1 MEHLVSSRSLIDLRK
16 PLPWLLATA
25 AGAALFASGVLVANA
40 LQDDASAPE
49 TTKVIAP
56 GIGADGMTSS
66 GAEAS
71 LPAGPMTNGGRGGA
85 DMTYPAC
92 TGPLPAGVIASG
104 VIDPSKAGF
113 IPALPGDGFTPSNIS
128 LSTQGDCGPDG
139 VSKHSTLV
147 LASTWQHDATGLGAF
162 VSQRATDTA
171 VANVLRPDSAVFW
184 ANGYEFTVSVN
195 GYVALP
201 YASRSFGSDSGAA
214 APEKGGVTSQGASP
228 AMPAPGGEIDP
239 RVADV
244 LRQLVSQLA
253 PSLDQK
259 CFWTLAKGDWDA
271 VTAAGVGDPRPAIP
285 SGFSESDLSV
295 MSLVPP
301 AAGCDASIKPT
312 DGFGFN
318 AGWQKSGSNDFS
330 YIGVSVFSNG
340 ESQPFP
346 GQLNEYGANW
356 SNGTFNFGVYAK
368 SEKPVGID
376 TIKAIARALDPS
388 FNEAC
393 FIQDRELKESE
404 LAGLGFRA
412 AAAPEGYKLAKSSL
426 RVQGV
431 ADGCPKPAG
440 FEPTYALAW
449 TFEGGA
455 DTIEASVN
463 RYGGEE
469 SMETSGFRA
478 PNSLSWTRNNT
489 HYAVSAYSRGISP
502 TVPIEHLVAVAKS
515 MDPEFDLSELSEG
528 GPGKPVD
535 PPVPAGAAR

>member
-1 MEHLVSSRSLIDLRK
+1 MEDRVSSRSLIDLRK
-16 PLPWLLATA
+16 PLPWLLAAA

-40 LQDDASAPE
+40 LQDDSKAPD
-49 TTKVIAP
+49 TKLIAP
-56 GIGADGMTSS
+56 GIGADGTTSS
-66 GAEAS
+66 GSEAS

-85 DMTYPAC
+85 DMIYPAC
-92 TGPLPAGVIASG
+92 TGPLPDGVVANG

-113 IPALPGDGFTPSNIS
+113 IPALPGDGFTPSNVS

-139 VSKHSTLV
+139 VSKHSALV

-162 VSQRATDTA
+162 VSQRSTDTV
-171 VANVLRPDSAVFW
+171 VANVMRPDSAVFW

-195 GYVALP
+195 GYIALP

-244 LRQLVSQLA
+244 LRQLVSGLA

-318 AGWQKSGSNDFS
+318 AGWQKSGSNEFS

-404 LAGLGFRA
+404 LARLGFRA

-455 DTIEASVN
+455 DTIEASIDHFS
-463 RYGGEE
+463 GEP
-469 SMETSGFRA
+469 TGDGSGFRA
-478 PNSLSWTRNNT
+478 PNNLNWTRNGT
-489 HYAVSAYSRGISP
+489 HYSVNAYSRGISP
-502 TVPIEHLVAVAKS
+502 AVAMDDLIAVATS
-515 MDPEFDLSELSEG
+515 MDPSFDIAKLSES
-528 GPGKPVD
+528 PDKPIAQ
-535 PPVPAGAAR
+535 PVPAGTAR